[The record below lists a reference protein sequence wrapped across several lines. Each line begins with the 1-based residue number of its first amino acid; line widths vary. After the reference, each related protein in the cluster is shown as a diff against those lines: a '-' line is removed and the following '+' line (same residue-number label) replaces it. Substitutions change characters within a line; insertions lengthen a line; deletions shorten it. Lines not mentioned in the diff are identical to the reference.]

1 MRYVVLVSHGTFA
14 YGLHDAL
21 KMLAGESREDILSFG
36 LENGTGADAL
46 AERMKER
53 LGQLQEED
61 EIVLLADLVGGSPLT
76 IAMNVVSELG
86 KLGRTVILGGMNLPL
101 ALSTVL
107 MKDAVEL
114 ADLQEM
120 LIPEAREEL
129 KAFYV
134 EQEQQEDEI

>member
-76 IAMNVVSELG
+76 TAMNVVSELG

-114 ADLQEM
+114 AVLQEM

>member
-1 MRYVVLVSHGTFA
+1 MKYVVLVSHGTFA

-21 KMLAGESREDILSFG
+21 KMLAGEAREDILSFG
-36 LENGTGADAL
+36 LENGTGVDAL

-61 EIVLLADLVGGSPLT
+61 EVVLLGDLVGGSPLT
-76 IAMNVVSELG
+76 TAANVAAGLQ
-86 KLGRTVILGGMNLPL
+86 LLDRTVIIGGMNLPL
-101 ALSTVL
+101 ALSAVL
-107 MKDAVEL
+107 MKDAMEL
-114 ADLQEM
+114 TELSEM

-129 KAFYV
+129 KAFQV

>member
-61 EIVLLADLVGGSPLT
+61 EIILLADLVGGSPLT
-76 IAMNVVSELG
+76 TAVNVVSELG

>member
-76 IAMNVVSELG
+76 TAMNVVSELG